1 MPDDNFSQFATKK
14 AYEIS
19 YALFRVAQILKNG
32 SLAKQLEDQ
41 ALRVLSTAILKDYA
55 ECRQV
60 LNSTEYLLRLGTDV
74 NLINPANSY
83 LIINEIGN
91 FNSAIAEFEN
101 TAKLLNLNLEPIFS
115 KKPIP
120 VDSTHSTIAQAIRG
134 SEEPSGSR
142 RGGERSRTTSPSTMG
157 PSSEPQS
164 NSSEPNGSPQVD
176 NLEKVKKENAATKS
190 RFAGFSEARQS
201 AIFERIRQF
210 GNCRLKDIQEFLP
223 DVSDRTLR
231 YDLQALTEQGLIE
244 KVGTAGLSSHYQI
257 RGFAS

>member
-19 YALFRVAQILKNG
+19 YALFRVVQILKNE

-41 ALRVLSTAILKDYA
+41 ALRILSTATLKDYG
-55 ECRQV
+55 ECLLV

-101 TAKLLNLNLEPIFS
+101 TAKLPDLNLEPIFS
-115 KKPIP
+115 KKPI
-120 VDSTHSTIAQAIRG
+120 
-134 SEEPSGSR
+134 
-142 RGGERSRTTSPSTMG
+142 
-157 PSSEPQS
+157 
-164 NSSEPNGSPQVD
+164 QVD
-176 NLEKVKKENAATKS
+176 NDDKKTNEETGNGEKASIKAATWS
-190 RFAGFSEARQS
+190 PYGRSPEGRQS
-201 AIFERIRQF
+201 AILEKLRQS

-231 YDLQALTEQGLIE
+231 YDLQTLTEQGLIE

-257 RGFAS
+257 RGFTPQA

>member
-19 YALFRVAQILKNG
+19 YAIFRVSGILKNG

-41 ALRVLSTAILKDYA
+41 ALKILSTAILKDYA
-55 ECRQV
+55 ECRLV
-60 LNSTEYLLRLGTDV
+60 LNSIEYLLRLGTDV

-83 LIINEIGN
+83 LVINEIGN

-101 TAKLLNLNLEPIFS
+101 TAKLPDLNLEPIFS

-120 VDSTHSTIAQAIRG
+120 VDN
-134 SEEPSGSR
+134 
-142 RGGERSRTTSPSTMG
+142 M
-157 PSSEPQS
+157 
-164 NSSEPNGSPQVD
+164 
-176 NLEKVKKENAATKS
+176 EKVKREHKEDNKKASEETSIDDKASIRAAI
-190 RFAGFSEARQS
+190 RQS
-201 AIFERIRQF
+201 AILERIRQF

-223 DVSDRTLR
+223 DVSDRTVR
-231 YDLQALTEQGLIE
+231 YDLQTLIEQGLIE

-257 RGFAS
+257 KGFTSQA

>member
-19 YALFRVAQILKNG
+19 YALFRVAGILKNG
-32 SLAKQLEDQ
+32 SLTKQLEDQ
-41 ALRVLSTAILKDYA
+41 AIKILSTATLKDYA
-55 ECRQV
+55 GCLLV

-101 TAKLLNLNLEPIFS
+101 TAKLPDLNLEPIFS

-120 VDSTHSTIAQAIRG
+120 VDNM
-134 SEEPSGSR
+134 P
-142 RGGERSRTTSPSTMG
+142 
-157 PSSEPQS
+157 
-164 NSSEPNGSPQVD
+164 
-176 NLEKVKKENAATKS
+176 KVKKEHKEDRKKQSEETSIDDKAPIKAAI
-190 RFAGFSEARQS
+190 RQS
-201 AIFERIRQF
+201 AILERIRQF
-210 GNCRLKDIQEFLP
+210 GNCRLKDMQEFLP

-231 YDLQALTEQGLIE
+231 YDLQTLTEQGLIE

-257 RGFAS
+257 KGFTS